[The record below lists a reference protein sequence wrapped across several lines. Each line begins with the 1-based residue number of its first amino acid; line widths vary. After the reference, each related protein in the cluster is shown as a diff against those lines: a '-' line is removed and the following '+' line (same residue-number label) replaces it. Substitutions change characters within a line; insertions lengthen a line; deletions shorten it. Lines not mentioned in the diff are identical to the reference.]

1 MVKSISS
8 NDDIKS
14 LHGTVEGKNL
24 SSRGVV
30 FVNNNQIRGINV
42 VSADLHAVNKRQLDN
57 KLSIDGSSVMDGDL
71 KMGGNNI
78 LNIRSLSDH
87 KDDDPYE
94 RRERDLYIV
103 VNKEY
108 LTNETL
114 MIMILI
120 CVVMLSEIANLIIM
134 AFLEVLIWSVKLL

>member
-87 KDDDPYE
+87 KDDDPCE
-94 RRERDLYIV
+94 RRERDLYSV

-108 LTNETL
+108 LNTK
-114 MIMILI
+114 
-120 CVVMLSEIANLIIM
+120 
-134 AFLEVLIWSVKLL
+134 F

>member
-42 VSADLHAVNKRQLDN
+42 VSADLHAVNKHL
-57 KLSIDGSSVMDGDL
+57 LTI
-71 KMGGNNI
+71 
-78 LNIRSLSDH
+78 IR
-87 KDDDPYE
+87 
-94 RRERDLYIV
+94 
-103 VNKEY
+103 
-108 LTNETL
+108 
-114 MIMILI
+114 
-120 CVVMLSEIANLIIM
+120 
-134 AFLEVLIWSVKLL
+134 

>member
-1 MVKSISS
+1 
-8 NDDIKS
+8 
-14 LHGTVEGKNL
+14 
-24 SSRGVV
+24 
-30 FVNNNQIRGINV
+30 
-42 VSADLHAVNKRQLDN
+42 
-57 KLSIDGSSVMDGDL
+57 MDGDL

-114 MIMILI
+114 MILI
-120 CVVMLSEIANLIIM
+120 CLVMLSEIANLIIM
-134 AFLEVLIWSVKLL
+134 AFLEVMIWSVKLL

>member
-30 FVNNNQIRGINV
+30 FVNNNQIRGVNDG
-42 VSADLHAVNKRQLDN
+42 SAANHAVNKRQLDK
-57 KLSIDGSSVMDGDL
+57 KLPLDGSSVMTGDL
-71 KMGGNNI
+71 QMGDKNLIGLKN
-78 LNIRSLSDH
+78 LTDY
-87 KDDDPYE
+87 KVDDPLDY
-94 RRERDLYIV
+94 RIRDLSSA

-108 LTNETL
+108 LNTKGL
-114 MIMILI
+114 
-120 CVVMLSEIANLIIM
+120 
-134 AFLEVLIWSVKLL
+134 